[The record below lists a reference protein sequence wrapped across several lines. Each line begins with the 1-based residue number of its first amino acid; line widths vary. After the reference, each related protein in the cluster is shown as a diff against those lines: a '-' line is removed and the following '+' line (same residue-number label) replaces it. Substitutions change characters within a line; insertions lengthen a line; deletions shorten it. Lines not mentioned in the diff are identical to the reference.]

1 MLNKMKTILTYLDT
15 PIIIGDANNKL
26 IYLNPAGEEVFQR
39 KVMELVGKE
48 VRELFSGDSWEGIL
62 ETITQVRKQNRPS
75 RISVEAGS
83 RNFRASISPIIGDEE
98 GFIGYVINLLD
109 IAEGK
114 VADQLKADALI
125 IVNQIRDPL
134 LDIADTLNELKKKV
148 SSGLKKEASR
158 LIEKGLEDSQK
169 VIRLVDELL
178 GFPDAE
184 SKKPE
189 VKQEELDISKIIK
202 NTISDMEPF
211 AKKEGVALEWTIP
224 ANLPKMLGD
233 QEKLTYALNSLLGFS
248 LNHTPAKGVI
258 TVSGKTGQKK
268 DGRRPL
274 IITVS
279 DTGEGI
285 DQAELP
291 HLFDGNSP
299 KAHSEEDEP
308 SVRLGAV
315 KDIIEAHQGR
325 ISVVSEKGIGTTFS
339 IVLPAVN

>member
-1 MLNKMKTILTYLDT
+1 MLNRMKTILTYLDT

-26 IYLNPAGEEVFQR
+26 IYLNPAGEEMFQR

-48 VRELFSGDSWEGIL
+48 VKELFSGDSWEDIL
-62 ETITQVRKQNRPS
+62 ETIAQVRKQNHPS
-75 RISVEAGS
+75 RISVEEGS
-83 RNFRASISPIIGDEE
+83 RNFRASISPIVGDEE

-114 VADQLKADALI
+114 VADQLKTDALI

-134 LDIADTLNELKKKV
+134 LDIADTLNELKNKV
-148 SSGLKKEASR
+148 SSGLKKEANR

-178 GFPDAE
+178 GVPDAE

-189 VKQEELDISKIIK
+189 VKQEELNISKIIK

-248 LNHTPAKGVI
+248 LYHTPAKGVI
-258 TVSGKTGQKK
+258 TVSGKTGQEK

-285 DQAELP
+285 DPAELP

-299 KAHSEEDEP
+299 KEHSEEDEP
-308 SVRLGAV
+308 SVRLAAV

-339 IVLPAVN
+339 IVLPAGT